1 MTGHWPL
8 VTLAIGTF
16 VLVFLITLAIVPR
29 RCHRKTKILK
39 IDPRGESK
47 CPRGRSQFFYR
58 VFSAPSC
65 SLVS

>member
-16 VLVFLITLAIVPR
+16 VLVFVITLAIVPR

-39 IDPRGESK
+39 IDIDAISPRRE
-47 CPRGRSQFFYR
+47 
-58 VFSAPSC
+58 
-65 SLVS
+65 

>member
-29 RCHRKTKILK
+29 RWEDILK
-39 IDPRGESK
+39 IDIDAISPRRE
-47 CPRGRSQFFYR
+47 
-58 VFSAPSC
+58 
-65 SLVS
+65 